1 MKFTQL
7 PPVKGA
13 CGKRHP
19 TWLMIAACVA
29 LSLVLPFPGTG
40 ASSLAQAAPAS
51 GAVSAVGRGSGA
63 QAQETP
69 VPGAPI
75 PPTSTPA
82 GSAAIVSPAGATD
95 PVATLM
101 QRLTTAQ
108 KIGQLFLTSYGDRD
122 IGADSDIG
130 KLVRDQH
137 VGGIIVSSTNHNF
150 VNDPTTPAQIATLT
164 DALQA
169 VALESEGVPLFVAV
183 DHEGDAYPYT
193 RVTGGVTL
201 LPNAMTVGATWNPS
215 NARAVGEI
223 AGRELA
229 ALGVNLLLGP
239 DVDVLNNPHP
249 TGSGDMGT
257 RTFGGDPWW
266 VAQMGRAYICGVHDG
281 GQGRVATVAKH
292 FPGHGGSD
300 RLPDQEIATVDKSL
314 TELKR
319 IELPPFFAVAGA
331 ESAGDCAIT
340 DAMMTSHI
348 RYRGLQG
355 NIRQFTAPI
364 SFDAAGMD
372 SILGLPEFSGWHDDG
387 LIVSDALG
395 VPAVAKYFDPSAK
408 TFPHRQ
414 IAKEA
419 LMAGNDLLSID
430 QFARPQAASLQTANL
445 VDTISYFQEEYAA
458 NPQFQQRV
466 EEAVTRI
473 LRLKLK
479 LYGGEFSRQAVEV
492 TPEAATSIAGQGTEV
507 VNRIAREAVTL
518 LYPQGAVLP
527 TPPRRDENL
536 LIVSDSEQAKE
547 CRDAECPW
555 YEPLPVTGVQDAIL
569 RLYGPDG
576 TRQIDPERIHSISF
590 IDLKAH
596 MAQLLEGNQAITPTV
611 PPSAAP
617 TPEPTPRPD
626 VSALLEGAKWIIFAM
641 RNSDRDAN
649 ADAVRVF
656 LDNGDGRL
664 RDTRL
669 VVLAFNAPYYLD
681 TTQISKLT
689 LYLAAYSKT
698 PPSIEA
704 AVRALF
710 GEFVPRGHSPV
721 NVEGINY
728 DLLAEL
734 APDPA
739 RPIEISLLEP
749 GGGEPLQVPTSVRL
763 QAGPLIDG
771 NGNRVPDGTEVTFEA
786 AYEAGNQYPP
796 AVKALTKDG
805 LAEASFSLRQP
816 GGVVFSAR
824 SGNSARGDGP
834 HLLLVSPPTPTAS
847 PSASPSSTS
856 APSETATLMPSPTPT
871 PAAVIPTPSPAGLG
885 AVAPDGRGGA
895 SSPLGRRSVRLL
907 LALLGTGLAGLLG
920 FLLLGLRTGRPG
932 LRLRWTLLCISGSMV
947 AYILELLLLPAAWQI
962 PATAG
967 ALALLGGLITLPL
980 ARSGK
985 AERQA

>member
-1 MKFTQL
+1 MGGLSAPTQNT
-7 PPVKGA
+7 P
-13 CGKRHP
+13 
-19 TWLMIAACVA
+19 
-29 LSLVLPFPGTG
+29 
-40 ASSLAQAAPAS
+40 SSTLE
-51 GAVSAVGRGSGA
+51 
-63 QAQETP
+63 ETP
-69 VPGAPI
+69 AP
-75 PPTSTPA
+75 TVA
-82 GSAAIVSPAGATD
+82 ASATVTVSPAGAAD
-95 PVATLM
+95 PVAALM
-101 QRLTTAQ
+101 QRLTPEQ

-122 IGADSDIG
+122 IGPDSDIG

-150 VNDPTTPAQIATLT
+150 INDATTPKQIATLT

-169 VALESEGVPLFVAV
+169 VALQSEGVPLFVAL

-193 RVTGGVTL
+193 RVTGGMTL
-201 LPNAMTVGATWNPS
+201 LPDAMTMGATWNPD

-266 VAQMGRAYICGVHDG
+266 VAQMGRAYVCGVHAG

-319 IELPPFFAVAGA
+319 IELPPFFAVTGA
-331 ESAGDCAIT
+331 ESVGDCAVT

-364 SFDAAGMD
+364 SFDEAGMD
-372 SILGLPEFSGWHDDG
+372 SILGLPEFARWRDNG

-395 VPAVAKYFDPSAK
+395 VPAVAKYFDPSEK

-414 IAKEA
+414 VAKEA

-445 VDTISYFQEEYAA
+445 ADTIAYFQEEYQA
-458 NPQFQQRV
+458 NPQFHQRV

-473 LRLKLK
+473 LRLKIK
-479 LYGGEFSRQAVEV
+479 LYGGKFVPQAVKVAPDTALKV
-492 TPEAATSIAGQGTEV
+492 TGQGTAV

-518 LYPQGAVLP
+518 LYPQGATLP
-527 TPPRRDENL
+527 TPPRRNENV
-536 LIVSDSEQAKE
+536 LIVTDSEQVKE
-547 CRDAECPW
+547 CRDPECPW
-555 YEPLPVTGVQDAIL
+555 YEPLSVTAVQDAIL
-569 RLYGPDG
+569 RLYGPGG
-576 TRQIDPERIHSISF
+576 TGQVDPARIHSISF
-590 IDLKAH
+590 MDLKAH
-596 MAQLLEGNQAITPTV
+596 MAQLLEGSQAITPTV
-611 PPSAAP
+611 QPAAP
-617 TPEPTPRPD
+617 PAAPAAAQPAPAPTPRPD
-626 VSALLEGAKWIIFAM
+626 VTNLLEQAKWVIFAM
-641 RNSDRDAN
+641 RNTDRDAN

-664 RDTRL
+664 SDTRL

-704 AVRALF
+704 VVRALF

-728 DLLAEL
+728 DLLRQL

-739 RPIEISLLEP
+739 RPIEISLLESA
-749 GGGEPLQVPTSVRL
+749 GGESLQAPAAVRL
-763 QAGPLIDG
+763 QAGPLIDD
-771 NGNRVPDGTEVTFEA
+771 NGNLVPDGTEVTFEA
-786 AYEAGNQYPP
+786 AYESGNQYLP
-796 AVKALTKDG
+796 AIGALTKAG
-805 LAEASFSLRQP
+805 LAQVSFSLRQP
-816 GGVVFSAR
+816 GTVVFSAR
-824 SGNSARGDGP
+824 SGDSARGEGP
-834 HLLLVSPPTPTAS
+834 RLLLMPPPTPTATASQTPS
-847 PSASPSSTS
+847 PVPEPATVTPAASP
-856 APSETATLMPSPTPT
+856 AGPT
-871 PAAVIPTPSPAGLG
+871 PASP
-885 AVAPDGRGGA
+885 GG
-895 SSPLGRRSVRLL
+895 SGGENLPLGPRAGRLL
-907 LALLGTGLAGLLG
+907 LALLGMAMAGLLG
-920 FLLLGLRTGRPG
+920 FVLLGLRAARPAH
-932 LRLRWTLLCISGSMV
+932 RVRWALLCISGGM
-947 AYILELLLLPAAWQI
+947 AGYILYLLLLPGAWQI
-962 PATAG
+962 PPAAG
-967 ALALLGGLITLPL
+967 GLALLGGLVTLPL
-980 ARSGK
+980 ARAG
-985 AERQA
+985 AVERHA